1 MERELRFGIQGL
13 PRPRYPM
20 PVEVVRVLWLLPA
33 VRWLCLFALV
43 VSVFLAGLVTGV
55 GLEATRH
62 SGRGLPAGVSPG
74 SGRGSRAEGNP
85 PRAAGRAAAGVSQCP
100 GTTSSIPAGRPV
112 IIAG

>member
-62 SGRGLPAGVSPG
+62 RVEVTPAAVAAGYREGFEQGPAVGLERRAPHPGRQAGLP
-74 SGRGSRAEGNP
+74 RE
-85 PRAAGRAAAGVSQCP
+85 
-100 GTTSSIPAGRPV
+100 
-112 IIAG
+112 

>member
-1 MERELRFGIQGL
+1 MEREMRFGIQGL

-20 PVEVVRVLWLLPA
+20 PVEVARVLWLLPG

-62 SGRGLPAGVSPG
+62 RVEVTPAAVAAGYRQGFHRGLAVGLGRRATRPGQQAGLPQ
-74 SGRGSRAEGNP
+74 E
-85 PRAAGRAAAGVSQCP
+85 
-100 GTTSSIPAGRPV
+100 
-112 IIAG
+112 

>member
-20 PVEVVRVLWLLPA
+20 PVEVARVLWLLPA

-43 VSVFLAGLVTGV
+43 VSVFLAGLVTGA

-62 SGRGLPAGVSPG
+62 RVDVTPAAVAAGYREGFEQGL
-74 SGRGSRAEGNP
+74 AEGLGR
-85 PRAAGRAAAGVSQCP
+85 RAPHPGRQAGLLRE
-100 GTTSSIPAGRPV
+100 
-112 IIAG
+112 